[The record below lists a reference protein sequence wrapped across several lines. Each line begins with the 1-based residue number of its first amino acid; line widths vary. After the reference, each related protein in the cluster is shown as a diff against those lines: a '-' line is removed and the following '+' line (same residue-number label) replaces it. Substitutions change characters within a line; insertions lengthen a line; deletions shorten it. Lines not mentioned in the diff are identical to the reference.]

1 MLTKKLIYAVNHPK
15 IMLDSGIYRL
25 SSLFGQQDYR
35 KFIVLTQGRSGSNM
49 LISMLNSHPKV
60 HAKGELFHRLYGQP
74 AERVLTK
81 IYGTHPAQIQ
91 AVGFKIFYYHPL
103 DEPVT
108 RVWDL
113 LTQIEDLHV
122 IHLKRRNLLRLVLSK
137 KIAEQTDSWVNRDG
151 SPEKIAVHQKQVTFS
166 VQELET
172 EFSEIHEV
180 QRRFGGLFQTDR
192 MITSYYEEI
201 AANPT
206 MEMRRI
212 TDLLGLEPS
221 TTKAT
226 VKRQNPER
234 LPSLILNYHEL
245 KRAFRGTAWE
255 PFFED

>member
-1 MLTKKLIYAVNHPK
+1 MLTKKLMYAVNHPK

-25 SSLFGQQDYR
+25 SSLFGQQEYR

-49 LISMLNSHPKV
+49 LISMLNSHPHV

-74 AERVLTK
+74 ATRVLAK
-81 IYGTHPAQIQ
+81 IYGAHPAQIE

-108 RVWDL
+108 QVWDL
-113 LTQIEDLHV
+113 LTAVEDLHV

-137 KIAEQTDSWVNRDG
+137 KIALQTDSWVNRNG
-151 SPEKIAVHQKQVTFS
+151 TATELAIQQRQVAFS
-166 VQELET
+166 VQELEA
-172 EFSEIHEV
+172 EFSEIDEM
-180 QRRFGGLFQTDR
+180 QRRFGTRFQSNR
-192 MITSYYEEI
+192 MMTTYYEEI

-206 MEMRRI
+206 AEMRRI

-234 LPSLILNYHEL
+234 LSSLILNYHEL
-245 KRAFRGTAWE
+245 KSAFRGTSWE